1 MMTCITIQEKTVWLD
16 KPAFRHILNNIA
28 PIVNDDEW
36 VGGSRALEQMDI
48 DDLPQAIHQKVKV
61 LCNDD
66 VLNPFKDELLMALG

>member
-1 MMTCITIQEKTVWLD
+1 MTCITIQEKTIWLD
-16 KPAFRHILNNIA
+16 KLAFGHILNNIT

-48 DDLPQAIHQKVKV
+48 NDLPQNVHQKVRA

-66 VLNPFKDELLMALG
+66 VLKPFKDELLVALG